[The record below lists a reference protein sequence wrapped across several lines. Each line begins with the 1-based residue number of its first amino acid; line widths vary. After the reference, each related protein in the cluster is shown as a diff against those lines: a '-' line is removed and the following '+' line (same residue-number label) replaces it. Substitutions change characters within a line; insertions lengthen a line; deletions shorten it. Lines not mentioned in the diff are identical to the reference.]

1 MAQEVTKEESDAVKE
16 FLKNGGKII
25 KCPPN
30 ATTEDIVYKYKKPG
44 KKKE

>member
-1 MAQEVTKEESDAVKE
+1 MAQETTKEENEAVKK

-25 KCPPN
+25 KCLPG

-44 KKKE
+44 KRKE

>member
-1 MAQEVTKEESDAVKE
+1 MTREITKEESDAVKE
-16 FLKNGGKII
+16 FLKKGGKII

-30 ATTEDIVYKYKKPG
+30 AITEDIVYKYKKPG